1 MNEKFVEKIY
11 KTIVE
16 DGVGEYKNL
25 LDNTALKNTTDK
37 YWINALELYEKL
49 TSEEKEKM
57 LKFAE
62 LIMIDT
68 ISSVFGILDGSST
81 LSGGDF
87 EFEVRINGIST
98 EDELQDTFLGLGI
111 FRGVFLRFHGLRL
124 GARALVLVD

>member
-25 LDNTALKNTTDK
+25 LDNTALKNATDK

-68 ISSVFGILDGSST
+68 ISST

-98 EDELQDTFLGLGI
+98 EDELQDTFLE
-111 FRGVFLRFHGLRL
+111 FVEENNN
-124 GARALVLVD
+124 